1 MPRLLTIVETAA
13 YLSRAEKLL
22 EAAERDAI
30 SLAIAADP
38 LAGDLI
44 RGSGGLRKLRFGL
57 GARGKRG
64 GVRVVYYFHS
74 ERTPAFL
81 LSVFAKNERSDLSQS
96 EIASLRKLVT
106 ILVET
111 YGHGPMER

>member
-1 MPRLLTIVETAA
+1 MHELLTIVETTA

-22 EAAERDAI
+22 EAGEREAI
-30 SLAIAADP
+30 KLAIAADP

-44 RGSGGLRKLRFGL
+44 RGSGGVRKLRFGL
-57 GARGKRG
+57 GGRGKRG

-74 ERTPAFL
+74 ERMPAFL
-81 LSVFAKNERSDLSQS
+81 LTVFAKNERSDLSQS
-96 EIASLRKLVT
+96 EIATMRKLVT

-111 YGHGPMER
+111 YGQEPLER